1 MVTDR
6 ICLNA
11 VCDLED
17 EKKGN
22 EGKGKE
28 RGKSE
33 RGDLRKSLRL
43 RIDDGVIQEK

>member
-22 EGKGKE
+22 EGKGKGKDRK
-28 RGKSE
+28 RGFK
-33 RGDLRKSLRL
+33 RKFEAK
-43 RIDDGVIQEK
+43 D